1 MGDHFLYFLWN
12 ISEISKNIKLW
23 LLSVSYTSIM
33 DNDFKTV
40 DKIWGENGYLKLPNF
55 QRSHLS
61 ILDFLSFLSSEK
73 EHRISESEC
82 SKCGGCY
89 MAMGL

>member
-1 MGDHFLYFLWN
+1 MWN
-12 ISEISKNIKLW
+12 VSEISKNIKLW
-23 LLSVSYTSIM
+23 LLSVSYASIM

-73 EHRISESEC
+73 ECRISESERP
-82 SKCGGCY
+82 KYGGCCVV
-89 MAMGL
+89 MGL